1 MIILPEIS
9 NPDGIVLNGQ
19 QVDELARAIKTLK
32 NENAELVEEIKDL
45 TKQLE
50 ILEKKYQNAESLT
63 HFGSE

>member
-50 ILEKKYQNAESLT
+50 ILEKKYQNAEFLT
-63 HFGSE
+63 LFGSE